1 MTALRQSLAIDPAL
15 RVLVVHGLYD
25 LVTPYFASELQLAQ
39 VPEALA
45 GDRLRLRAYPGGHMF
60 YSQDASR
67 AAFQADAEAL
77 VSAAVAARR

>member
-1 MTALRQSLAIDPAL
+1 M
-15 RVLVVHGLYD
+15 
-25 LVTPYFASELQLAQ
+25 
-39 VPEALA
+39 A

-77 VSAAVAARR
+77 ISAAVAGVAQARPVEAPVPAAR